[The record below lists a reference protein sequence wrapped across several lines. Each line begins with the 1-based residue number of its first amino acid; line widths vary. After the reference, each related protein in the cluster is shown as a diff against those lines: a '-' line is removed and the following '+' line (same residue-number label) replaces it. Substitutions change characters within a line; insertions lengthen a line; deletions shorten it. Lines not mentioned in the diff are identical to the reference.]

1 MSVRDYHF
9 RDNWS
14 VVDLPTPLQQFKKTH
29 TDEEYEAVKAFYYTD
44 KWQAVE
50 REHLNSDRRYY
61 EKRKDWFREVDDPS
75 LACRGKYIDIS
86 KCQQAAELNLMPDFE
101 DRLDDERLAEC
112 IKKLPP
118 NQYEVVKL
126 FFYDLT
132 NQEIA
137 QRTGTTLSNVCKL
150 KKRAFQ
156 NIRDHYL
163 ASETK
168 TK

>member
-61 EKRKDWFREVDDPS
+61 EKRKDWFNEVDDPS
-75 LACRGKYIDIS
+75 IACKSQYIDIS
-86 KCQQAAELNLMPDFE
+86 KCQQAAERNLMPDFE
-101 DRLDDERLAEC
+101 DRLNDERLVEC

>member
-29 TDEEYEAVKAFYYTD
+29 TDEEYEAVKAFYYID

-86 KCQQAAELNLMPDFE
+86 RRQQAAERNLMPDFE

-126 FFYDLT
+126 CCYDLT

>member
-29 TDEEYEAVKAFYYTD
+29 TAEEYEAVKAFYYTD

-61 EKRKDWFREVDDPS
+61 EKRKDWFKEVDNPS
-75 LACRGKYIDIS
+75 IACKSQYIDIS
-86 KCQQAAELNLMPDFE
+86 KCQQAAERNLMPDFE

-126 FFYDLT
+126 FCYGLT
-132 NQEIA
+132 NHEIA

>member
-44 KWQAVE
+44 KWQTVE

-75 LACRGKYIDIS
+75 LACRGKYIDVS
-86 KCQQAAELNLMPDFE
+86 KCQQAAERNLMPDFE

-118 NQYEVVKL
+118 NQYEVVRL
-126 FFYDLT
+126 FFCDLT
-132 NQEIA
+132 NHEIA
-137 QRTGTTLSNVCKL
+137 QRTGTTMSNVCKL

-163 ASETK
+163 ASKSEK
-168 TK
+168 

>member
-75 LACRGKYIDIS
+75 LASRGKYIDIS
-86 KCQQAAELNLMPDFE
+86 KCQEQAEKHLMPDFE
-101 DRLDDERLAEC
+101 DRLNDERLAEC

-118 NQYEVVKL
+118 NQYEVVRL
-126 FFYDLT
+126 FFCDLT
-132 NQEIA
+132 NHEIA
-137 QRTGTTLSNVCKL
+137 QRTGTTMSNISKL

-156 NIRDHYL
+156 NIRDYYL
-163 ASETK
+163 ASKTK

>member
-44 KWQAVE
+44 KWQTEE

-75 LACRGKYIDIS
+75 LACRGKYIDVS
-86 KCQQAAELNLMPDFE
+86 KCQQAAERNLMPDFE
-101 DRLDDERLAEC
+101 DRLNDERLAEC

-126 FFYDLT
+126 FYYDLI

-163 ASETK
+163 ASK
-168 TK
+168 AKN

>member
-29 TDEEYEAVKAFYYTD
+29 TDEEYEAVKAFYYID

-86 KCQQAAELNLMPDFE
+86 KCQQAAERNLMPDFE
-101 DRLDDERLAEC
+101 DRLNDERLAEC

-126 FFYDLT
+126 FCYDLT

-163 ASETK
+163 ASKAEK
-168 TK
+168 

>member
-1 MSVRDYHF
+1 MSVRDYHY
-9 RDNWS
+9 RDHRS
-14 VVDLPTPLQQFKKTH
+14 VVDLPTPLKQFRDSH
-29 TDEEYEAVKAFYYTD
+29 TPEEYEAVKAFYYTD

-61 EKRKDWFREVDDPS
+61 EKRKEWFKEVDDPS
-75 LACRGKYIDIS
+75 IACRSKYIDIS
-86 KCQQAAELNLMPDFE
+86 KCQEQAEKHLMPDFE

-126 FFYDLT
+126 FFCDLT
-132 NQEIA
+132 NHEIA
-137 QRTGTTLSNVCKL
+137 QRTGTTMSNICKL

>member
-1 MSVRDYHF
+1 M
-9 RDNWS
+9 
-14 VVDLPTPLQQFKKTH
+14 
-29 TDEEYEAVKAFYYTD
+29 
-44 KWQAVE
+44 VE
-50 REHLNSDRRYY
+50 RVGSHAD
-61 EKRKDWFREVDDPS
+61 EV
-75 LACRGKYIDIS
+75 AQIGK
-86 KCQQAAELNLMPDFE
+86 QAAERNLMPDFE
-101 DRLDDERLAEC
+101 DRLNDERLAEC

-126 FFYDLT
+126 FCYDLT

-163 ASETK
+163 ASKAQK

>member
-29 TDEEYEAVKAFYYTD
+29 AAEEYEAVRAFYYTD

-75 LACRGKYIDIS
+75 IACKSQYIDIS
-86 KCQQAAELNLMPDFE
+86 KCQEQAEKHLMPDFE
-101 DRLDDERLAEC
+101 DRLNDERLAEC

-118 NQYEVVKL
+118 NQYEVVRL
-126 FFYDLT
+126 FFCDLT
-132 NQEIA
+132 NHEIA
-137 QRTGTTLSNVCKL
+137 QRTGTTMSNVCKL

-163 ASETK
+163 ALETK

>member
-86 KCQQAAELNLMPDFE
+86 KCQQAAERNLMPDFE
-101 DRLDDERLAEC
+101 DRLNDELLAEC

-126 FFYDLT
+126 FCYDLT

-137 QRTGTTLSNVCKL
+137 HRTGTTLSNVCKL

-163 ASETK
+163 ASKAEK
-168 TK
+168 